1 MVQNIVVP
9 PFQPLCVT
17 AGSLHWFLHV
27 PLMQPCT
34 NLLWVD
40 WVTESQQVWGLNF
53 NWSTGTSFHT
63 NHCSAAILKQWWKL
77 DWRKTV
83 SLFQRRQR
91 LTGSSC
97 WCCSLGGPDC
107 KLWYRHYVMWTT
119 WRSSRLK
126 SSGCFS
132 PQNTHTTCY
141 LTTRWRHIW
150 FLIIWCAITGVLIMK
165 RLYLMRVATTKPV
178 AETVLSEI
186 QDSKCLM
193 SYAQ

>member
-17 AGSLHWFLHV
+17 AGSLHWLLHV
-27 PLMQPCT
+27 PLMQHVQT
-34 NLLWVD
+34 YWVD
-40 WVTESQQVWGLNF
+40 WVTESQQVWGLNL
-53 NWSTGTSFHT
+53 NWSTGISFHT

-107 KLWYRHYVMWTT
+107 KLWYRHYEQ
-119 WRSSRLK
+119 
-126 SSGCFS
+126 
-132 PQNTHTTCY
+132 PEE
-141 LTTRWRHIW
+141 
-150 FLIIWCAITGVLIMK
+150 A
-165 RLYLMRVATTKPV
+165 A
-178 AETVLSEI
+178 
-186 QDSKCLM
+186 DSKVLAA
-193 SYAQ
+193 SRHKTRTQRVIWPPDGDTFDSWLSDVPSQAR